1 MSPEAFRS
9 RMQVQRQSKPGARL
23 LLDRV
28 RSVRRRP
35 RVGGRR
41 RAVARVGRRG
51 AVGRAGRVGRPVRGG
66 VGRAVGRAVGG
77 AEGGG
82 AVGRAGD
89 ARDAAEGAGVRRST
103 PSAPR
108 AACR

>member
-41 RAVARVGRRG
+41 RAYVFLTVFLIFG
-51 AVGRAGRVGRPVRGG
+51 
-66 VGRAVGRAVGG
+66 
-77 AEGGG
+77 
-82 AVGRAGD
+82 
-89 ARDAAEGAGVRRST
+89 
-103 PSAPR
+103 
-108 AACR
+108 